1 MKILIT
7 TDLYKP
13 QINGV
18 VTSVLNLEKELR
30 RLGHEV
36 KVLTLSPH
44 LQTSE
49 SRDTYYMPSVS
60 TSRIYP
66 GTRLS
71 VVPRHRYFNEICA
84 WGPDIIH
91 TQCEFSSFQFA
102 RYLARRLDVPIVH
115 TYHTVYEDYT
125 HYIPGD
131 RLLHIGKRVAEFIS
145 RYSCCRAET
154 VIVPTQKIAELLRS
168 YGIQVELAVIPTGIQ
183 LDRFQKRYDS
193 EALRE
198 ERRRLGIPE
207 GDRLCVYLGRL
218 APEKN
223 CGELLEYFS
232 RAAPEACSLLIAGG
246 GPALEDLRAQA
257 AALPG
262 REKIFFSGMVPPE
275 QVPFYYQMGD
285 LFLCASVSETQG
297 ITYIEAL
304 ASGLPALC
312 RRDSCIRD
320 IILEG
325 YTGAQYDT
333 YEDFA
338 RHLRH
343 FLEDDALRTRL
354 GQNAQALALRYGSAR
369 FAADVLQVYE
379 DCVSRRRR
387 WQDILSPRD
396 TAEAY
401 QAEIK

>member
-18 VTSVLNLEKELR
+18 VTSVVNLEQELR

-49 SRDTYYMPSVS
+49 SQHTYYMPSVS
-60 TSRIYP
+60 TNRIYP

-84 WGPDIIH
+84 WGPEIIH
-91 TQCEFSSFQFA
+91 SQCEFSSFQFA

-131 RLLHIGKRVAEFIS
+131 RLLHIGQRAAEFIS

-154 VIVPTQKIAELLRS
+154 VIVPTQKIADLLRS
-168 YGIQVELAVIPTGIQ
+168 YGIQVNLAVIPTGIR
-183 LDRFQKRYDS
+183 LDRFRKRH
-193 EALRE
+193 EAGELLA

-223 CGELLEYFS
+223 CGELLEFFS
-232 RAAPEACSLLIAGG
+232 RAAPENCSLLIAGG
-246 GPALEDLRAQA
+246 GPALEDLQAQA
-257 AALPG
+257 AALPL
-262 REKIFFSGMVPPE
+262 RDKIFFTGMVAPE
-275 QVPFYYQMGD
+275 RVPFYYQMGD

-312 RRDSCIRD
+312 RRDPCIRG
-320 IILEG
+320 IVLED
-325 YTGAQYDT
+325 YTGAQYES

-338 RHLRH
+338 RLLRR
-343 FLEDDALRTRL
+343 FLEDDDLRACMRE
-354 GQNAQALALRYGSAR
+354 NARTLAERYGSER
-369 FAADVLQVYE
+369 FAADVLQVYK
-379 DCVSRRRR
+379 DCIARRKR
-387 WQDILSPRD
+387 WSEVLTREHV
-396 TAEAY
+396 TAE
-401 QAEIK
+401 Q